1 MFAKFLSDN
10 LSDSQHFGNV
20 ETSNITENPH
30 NLFLVNNGSIR
41 PLHMLIEVRMNL
53 FNRLIAV
60 FDGNICIGLTAVV
73 RAGTRQSAQSGDM
86 VEGGGTK
93 TPHQSAR
100 CGSLVLEDTRHVIVK
115 KCFLYVV
122 IDASSPRFIEQ
133 RIQVWYSHSR
143 PVGTVKVRPLPTD
156 PGSPS

>member
-73 RAGTRQSAQSGDM
+73 RARTRQSAHSGDV

-100 CGSLVLEDTRHVIVK
+100 CGSLVLEDTRHVVFQESLK
-115 KCFLYVV
+115 HFRVFNVV
-122 IDASSPRFIEQ
+122 IVAIEK

-143 PVGTVKVRPLPTD
+143 PV
-156 PGSPS
+156 